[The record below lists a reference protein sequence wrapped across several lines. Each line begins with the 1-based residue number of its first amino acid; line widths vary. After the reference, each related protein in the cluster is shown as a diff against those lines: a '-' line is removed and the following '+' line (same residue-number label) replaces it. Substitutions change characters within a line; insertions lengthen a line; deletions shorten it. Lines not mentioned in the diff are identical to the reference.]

1 MPTRRAPLA
10 CALTLLAAAAGA
22 AEPTLEPCRL
32 PGLDEEARCG
42 SLAVPENRAATG
54 GRALRIPVVVVPA
67 TGAATSDPIVYVAGG
82 PGDSS
87 IRGAAGMAHAFAS
100 LRGTRDLLLVDT
112 RGIGG
117 DDRLFCA
124 ELAERGNLQG
134 FYDQFLPAEKVA
146 RCRERLAA
154 RFDLTQFTTSAGVD
168 DLEAVRRE
176 LGYERLNLFGVSYG
190 TRFVLEF
197 LRRHPESVRTA
208 TLVGVDPTTEHGP
221 LNYARFA
228 QQALD
233 ATFADCA
240 GEPACAAA
248 FPDLPGALARAL
260 ARLDQGPV
268 AVMLADPASG
278 APIPLE
284 IHRPAFAQSLRYMLY
299 QPPTALLVPLAVHEA
314 GRGNFAP
321 IAENALLFFQMAAA
335 DFADGYYLSA
345 TCGEDVPF
353 IDDAA
358 IPAAVAGT
366 FLGDF
371 RIRQQRA
378 ACAAWV
384 AMPRDPAFV
393 QPVVSEVP
401 VLLVSGERDPVT
413 PAHLGE
419 QALATLPNGLH
430 LVLPDAN
437 HDYAGLVGADCPDR
451 IAVAFIAAGTTR
463 GLDTSCVAAM
473 RRPPYLLAAPG
484 ANAPELSRD
493 ELARLAGTYATLE
506 GLEAVVT
513 LGDDGQL
520 RVSLRGQEAR
530 RLLAASATRFGI
542 AGFPPTFAIEF
553 RLGAD
558 GRAVALAIDEGA
570 GPSFVLERRA
580 ETPPVP

>member
-1 MPTRRAPLA
+1 MSIRRLLFAS
-10 CALTLLAAAAGA
+10 ALSLNAAAGA
-22 AEPTLEPCRL
+22 AELTLAPCRL
-32 PGLDEEARCG
+32 PGLDDDARCG
-42 SLAVPENRAATG
+42 SLAVPENRAAPG
-54 GRALRIPVVVVPA
+54 GREIRIPVVVVPA
-67 TGAATSDPIVYVAGG
+67 TGPASADPIVYVAGG

-87 IRGAAGMAHAFAS
+87 IRSAASMAHAFAS
-100 LRGTRDLLLVDT
+100 LRATRDLLLVDT

-117 DDRLFCA
+117 DDRLYCG

-134 FYDQFLPAEKVA
+134 FYDEFLPPEKVR

-154 RFDLTQFTTSAGVD
+154 RFDLARYGTSEGVE
-168 DLEAVRRE
+168 DLEAVRRA
-176 LGYERLNLFGVSYG
+176 LGYGPLNLYGVSYG
-190 TRFVLEF
+190 TRFVLDY
-197 LRRHPESVRTA
+197 LRRHPGSVRTA
-208 TLVGVDPTTEHGP
+208 TLLGVDPPTEHGP
-221 LNYARFA
+221 LRFARFA

-240 GEPACAAA
+240 AEPPCAAA
-248 FPDLPGALARAL
+248 FPDLPGDLARAL
-260 ARLDQGPV
+260 SRLDDGPAQV
-268 AVMLADPASG
+268 ALADPASG

-284 IHRPAFAQSLRYMLY
+284 INRAAFVQALRYMLY
-299 QPPTALLVPLAVHEA
+299 VPSTALLVPLAVHEA
-314 GRGNFAP
+314 AQGNFTP
-321 IAENALLFFQMAAA
+321 IAENALLFFQLAAA

-345 TCGEDVPF
+345 TCGEEVSY
-353 IDDAA
+353 ISDDE

-384 AMPRDPAFV
+384 EMPRDPAFV
-393 QPVVSEVP
+393 LPVASDAP
-401 VLLVSGERDPVT
+401 VLLLSGERDPVT
-413 PAHLGE
+413 PPHLGE

-451 IAVAFIAAGTTR
+451 LAVAFIAAGTTN
-463 GLDTSCVAAM
+463 GLDTSCVATM
-473 RRPPYLLAAPG
+473 RRPPYPLAIAG
-484 ANAPELSRD
+484 AGAPELSRD
-493 ELARLAGTYATLE
+493 ELARLAGTYVTPE
-506 GLEAVVT
+506 GLDAVVT

-520 RVSLRGQEAR
+520 RVALRGQEPR
-530 RLLAASATRFGI
+530 RLLVLTATRFGI

-558 GRAVALAIDEGA
+558 GRAAALAIDEGA

-580 ETPPVP
+580 EAPPAP

>member
-1 MPTRRAPLA
+1 MPLRRALLAGLFTLAASALPAAPLA
-10 CALTLLAAAAGA
+10 LA
-22 AEPTLEPCRL
+22 PCRL

-42 SLAVPENRAATG
+42 TLEVPENRAAPE
-54 GRALRIPVVVVPA
+54 GRSLRIPVVVVPA
-67 TGAATSDPIVYVAGG
+67 TGEASADPVVYVAGG

-87 IRGAAGMAHAFAS
+87 IGGAAGFAHAFAS
-100 LRGTRDLLLVDT
+100 LRAERDLLLVDT

-117 DDRLFCA
+117 DDRLFCD

-134 FYDQFLPAEKVA
+134 FYDQFLPPEKVA

-154 RFDLTQFTTSAGVD
+154 RFDLTRFTTSAGVD
-168 DLEAVRRE
+168 DLEAVRRA
-176 LGYERLNLFGVSYG
+176 LGYEKLNLVGFSYG
-190 TRFVLEF
+190 TRFVLDF
-197 LRRHPESVRTA
+197 VRRHPGSVRTA

-240 GEPACAAA
+240 AEPACAAA

-268 AVMLADPASG
+268 AVTLADPESG

-314 GRGNFAP
+314 GEGNFAP

-353 IDDAA
+353 IDDALV
-358 IPAAVAGT
+358 PAAVADT

-384 AMPRDPAFV
+384 EMPRDPAFV
-393 QPVVSEVP
+393 RPVASDVP
-401 VLLVSGERDPVT
+401 VLLLSGERDPVT

-430 LVLPDAN
+430 VVLPDAN
-437 HDYAGLVGADCPDR
+437 HDFAGLVGADCPDR
-451 IAVAFIAAGTTR
+451 VTASFIVAGTVR

-473 RRPPYLLAAPG
+473 RRPPYLLAVPG
-484 ANAPELSRD
+484 ADAPALSRD
-493 ELARLAGTYATLE
+493 ELARFAGTFVTPE
-506 GLEAVVT
+506 GLDAVVT
-513 LGDDGQL
+513 LGEDGQL
-520 RVSLRGQEAR
+520 RIGLRGQEPR
-530 RLLAASATRFGI
+530 RLIAVSATRFAI

-553 RLGAD
+553 RSGAD
-558 GRAVALAIDEGA
+558 GRATELAIDEGA
-570 GPSFVLERRA
+570 GPSLVLGKRDPA
-580 ETPPVP
+580 PPSP

>member
-1 MPTRRAPLA
+1 MPTRTALLA
-10 CALTLLAAAAGA
+10 GALTLAAAALPA
-22 AEPTLEPCRL
+22 AQLPLAPCRL

-42 SLAVPENRAATG
+42 TFAVPENRAAPN
-54 GRALRIPVVVVPA
+54 GRTLRIPLVVIPA
-67 TGAATSDPIVYVAGG
+67 TGEATSDPIVYVAGG

-100 LRGTRDLLLVDT
+100 LRDSRDLLLVDT

-134 FYDQFLPAEKVA
+134 FYDEFLPPEKVA
-146 RCRERLAA
+146 RCRARLAA
-154 RFDLTQFTTSAGVD
+154 RYDLTQFTTSAGVD
-168 DLEAVRRE
+168 DLEAVRRA
-176 LGYERLNLFGVSYG
+176 LGYGKLNLFGVSYG
-190 TRFVLEF
+190 TRFVLDF
-197 LRRHPESVRTA
+197 LRRHPGSVRTA
-208 TLVGVDPTTEHGP
+208 TLVGVDPPTEHGP
-221 LNYARFA
+221 LNFARFA

-260 ARLDQGPV
+260 ERLDQGPV
-268 AVMLADPASG
+268 AVTLADPESG

-284 IHRPAFAQSLRYMLY
+284 IHRAAFAQSLRYMLY

-353 IDDAA
+353 IADAA
-358 IPAAVAGT
+358 IPAAVEGT

-384 AMPRDPAFV
+384 AMPRDPDFV
-393 QPVVSEVP
+393 RPVASEVP
-401 VLLVSGERDPVT
+401 VLLLSGERDPVT

-451 IAVAFIAAGTTR
+451 IAAAFVAAGAAR

-473 RRPPYLLAAPG
+473 RRPPYLLAVPG
-484 ANAPELSRD
+484 ADAPALSRD
-493 ELARLAGTYATLE
+493 ELARLAGTFVTPE
-506 GLEAVVT
+506 GLDAVVT

-520 RVSLRGQEAR
+520 RLALRGQEPR
-530 RLLAASATRFGI
+530 RLLAVSATRFAI

-553 RLGAD
+553 RTGAD
-558 GRAVALAIDEGA
+558 GRASALAIDEGA
-570 GPSFVLERRA
+570 GPSFVLERRDA
-580 ETPPVP
+580 APPAP